1 MIEKIIYEQT
11 TIYPNCW
18 MLGLG
23 CYSANITSV
32 EKIPPV
38 ED

>member
-1 MIEKIIYEQT
+1 MKEKIIYEQT
-11 TIYPNCW
+11 TICPNCW
-18 MLGLG
+18 TLRIGY
-23 CYSANITSV
+23 YSANITSV